1 MGVHATVLTRKS
13 LAFGIV
19 TVTRASANLRRHMR
33 KLILILLSLLV
44 SCVPDQ
50 ISRTSD
56 PDEPITWQASIPALE
71 AVVMPILR
79 DFDPSLRN
87 AFTRENGSTGLDV
100 VARGLEDRDVI
111 VLLVKRSET
120 LSFVDVR
127 QIGAL
132 KLEPESF
139 AARLERTLLE
149 ACAKAF
155 ERY

>member
-1 MGVHATVLTRKS
+1 
-13 LAFGIV
+13 
-19 TVTRASANLRRHMR
+19 MR
-33 KLILILLSLLV
+33 QLFMLIFCLLV

-50 ISRTSD
+50 IERTSD
-56 PDEPITWQASIPALE
+56 PDGPITWKASVPALE
-71 AVVMPILR
+71 AAVLPILR

-87 AFTRENGSTGLDV
+87 AFTRENGSTGLDI
-100 VARGLEDRDVI
+100 VARGLEDREVV

-120 LSFVDVR
+120 LSFVQVT
-127 QIGAL
+127 QIGVL

-139 AARLERTLLE
+139 AARLEQSILE

>member
-1 MGVHATVLTRKS
+1 MR
-13 LAFGIV
+13 
-19 TVTRASANLRRHMR
+19 NLF
-33 KLILILLSLLV
+33 LILICLLM

-50 ISRTSD
+50 IERSSD
-56 PDEPITWQASIPALE
+56 PDGPITWQASIPALE
-71 AVVMPILR
+71 AVVMPVLR

-100 VARGLEDRDVI
+100 VARGLEDRDVV

-120 LSFVDVR
+120 LSFVDVT
-127 QIGAL
+127 QIGVL

-139 AARLERTLLE
+139 AARLEQRLLE
-149 ACAKAF
+149 TCAKAF

>member
-1 MGVHATVLTRKS
+1 MHKP
-13 LAFGIV
+13 F
-19 TVTRASANLRRHMR
+19 
-33 KLILILLSLLV
+33 LILVLCVLV
-44 SCVPDQ
+44 ACVPDQ

-56 PDEPITWQASIPALE
+56 SDGPITWQASIPALE
-71 AVVMPILR
+71 AVVLPVLR

-100 VARGLEDRDVI
+100 VARGLEDREVA

-120 LSFVDVR
+120 LSFVQVT
-127 QIGAL
+127 QIGVL
-132 KLEPESF
+132 KPEPESF
-139 AARLERTLLE
+139 AARLEQSILE

>member
-1 MGVHATVLTRKS
+1 
-13 LAFGIV
+13 
-19 TVTRASANLRRHMR
+19 MR
-33 KLILILLSLLV
+33 KPFLILLLCLLI

-50 ISRTSD
+50 ISRSSD
-56 PDEPITWQASIPALE
+56 PDGPITWQASIPALE

-100 VARGLEDRDVI
+100 VARGLEDRDVV

-120 LSFVDVR
+120 LSFVQVT
-127 QIGAL
+127 QIGVL
-132 KLEPESF
+132 KPEPESF
-139 AARLERTLLE
+139 AARLEKILLE

>member
-1 MGVHATVLTRKS
+1 
-13 LAFGIV
+13 
-19 TVTRASANLRRHMR
+19 MR
-33 KLILILLSLLV
+33 KPFLILLCLLA

-50 ISRTSD
+50 VSRTSD
-56 PDEPITWQASIPALE
+56 PDDPITWQAPVAALE
-71 AVVMPILR
+71 QIVLPVLR

-100 VARGLEDRDVI
+100 VARGLEDRDVV
-111 VLLVKRSET
+111 VLLVKRNET
-120 LSFVDVR
+120 LSFVQVT

-132 KLEPESF
+132 KLEPKSF
-139 AARLERTLLE
+139 AAQLEQTLLE

>member
-1 MGVHATVLTRKS
+1 MCKP
-13 LAFGIV
+13 F
-19 TVTRASANLRRHMR
+19 
-33 KLILILLSLLV
+33 LILLLCLLV

-56 PDEPITWQASIPALE
+56 PDDPITWKASVAALE
-71 AVVMPILR
+71 QVVLPVLR

-100 VARGLEDRDVI
+100 MARGLEDRSVI

-120 LSFVDVR
+120 LSFVQVT

-132 KLEPESF
+132 KPEPESF
-139 AARLERTLLE
+139 AARLEHSILE

>member
-1 MGVHATVLTRKS
+1 
-13 LAFGIV
+13 
-19 TVTRASANLRRHMR
+19 MR
-33 KLILILLSLLV
+33 QLFMLILCLLV

-56 PDEPITWQASIPALE
+56 PDGPITWQASIPALE
-71 AVVMPILR
+71 AVVMPVLR

-87 AFTRENGSTGLDV
+87 AFTRENGNTGLDV
-100 VARGLEDRDVI
+100 VARGLEDRDVV
-111 VLLVKRSET
+111 VLLVKRSEN
-120 LSFVDVR
+120 LSFVQVT
-127 QIGAL
+127 QIGVL

-139 AARLERTLLE
+139 AAQLEQKILK